1 MVTGLIPR
9 MTLLVLAW
17 LMAVVVWSV
26 PAGAQPQPTA
36 SQIALRDAIVDR
48 FEVVPLTDGLVFA
61 PKDASADIRFVQLED
76 GAIAIDGALVSGQE
90 LSDRLG
96 DDADLIIRASYLDPE
111 LRVSL
116 LGGNIPVAA
125 PPAEV
130 TSAPPQPPP
139 LPPPPPPLERRTTS
153 SGIVRFGGSVQV
165 DADERVRGDVLA
177 LGGPVAIDG
186 EVTGDVVVIG
196 GSARFGPEAEINGE
210 VTVIGGPIDRAR
222 TASIRRGINEIGFNA
237 IDFGDFEM
245 GEWFRIGGGP
255 MMWRGWSRGGW
266 DLAGTVLRLIF
277 LALIACV
284 VVFVAQGSVER
295 VAARSA
301 AEPLKAGLI
310 GFLTQVLLVP
320 ILVLG
325 ILILV
330 VSIIGIPLLVLLPFA
345 ILGLFVAMVV
355 GFAGSAHALGR
366 WLGHRMG
373 RASQPIYLSVWVG
386 IALMLLPTM
395 AGEAFELAGGPFRA
409 FAVLLVLTGA
419 LVEYAVWTSG
429 LGAIVLNRFGSPP
442 AAAGPAV
449 PLASGPAVDAPP
461 DPS

>member
-1 MVTGLIPR
+1 
-9 MTLLVLAW
+9 MTVIGWAW
-17 LMAVVVWSV
+17 LMAIFAWSV
-26 PAGAQPQPTA
+26 PVGAQPQPTA
-36 SQIALRDAIVDR
+36 DQVALRDAIVER
-48 FEVVPLTDGLVFA
+48 FEVVPLTDGVAFA
-61 PKDASADIRFVQLED
+61 PKDASADVRLVELGG

-96 DDADLIIRASYLDPE
+96 DDADLIIRASYLGPE

-116 LGGNIPVAA
+116 FGGNVPVTE

-130 TSAPPQPPP
+130 TSVPP
-139 LPPPPPPLERRTTS
+139 LPFPPLERRTTS

-177 LGGPVAIDG
+177 LGGPVVIDG

-196 GSARFGPEAEINGE
+196 GSARFGPEAEILGE

-222 TASIRRGINEIGFNA
+222 TASIRRGINEIGFDS
-237 IDFGDFEM
+237 IDFGDFEV
-245 GEWFRIGGGP
+245 GEWFRLGGGP

-277 LALIACV
+277 LALIACI

-301 AEPLKAGLI
+301 AEPLKAGVI
-310 GFLTQVLLVP
+310 GFLTQILLVP

-345 ILGLFVAMVV
+345 ILALFVAMVV
-355 GFAGSAHALGR
+355 GFTGAAHALGG

-373 RASQPIYLSVWVG
+373 RATQPIYLSVWVG

-395 AGEAFELAGGPFRA
+395 AGEAFDLAGGPFRV

-419 LVEYAVWTSG
+419 LIEYAVWTSG
-429 LGAIVLNRFGSPP
+429 LGAIVLNRFGSPLP
-442 AAAGPAV
+442 AAGAPAV
-449 PLASGPAVDAPP
+449 PPAPSPTDDASR
-461 DPS
+461 SLS